1 MTLSSPTSPTS
12 SSALATFPVTPPA
25 TPPHS
30 SRRGTPAYGA
40 VATSL
45 ACCVTA
51 LVAVLTYTEYVH
63 NPFRSGNR
71 RWVSW
76 ADSLWGMYCFR
87 TLLPKPMVATAN
99 PRARR
104 HSLVFAASPRNSPGA
119 KLRIIATAVAMKFGA
134 GIVVSL
140 LLHKVP
146 VLFKGWRHFAY
157 FMVAVVALQA
167 TNVVYGALE
176 RNWHL
181 RLAFTATV
189 AVHKLRK
196 CIYVVETVTPTS
208 WPAFALFAT
217 ASFIAVEGSS
227 LLRRAERRRIGG
239 VTLVE
244 GSGLAARAL
253 HDWRTLLQTFWPTLG
268 CLTCLLASRA
278 AAAPPALHSRRGAWV
293 VAAQAFLMVR
303 AVRSARMWG
312 GGDGGG
318 GGVASPWRSSSGA
331 PPPMG
336 TRDTPIKWGDP
347 GRKALSAWKTT
358 KQM

>member
-1 MTLSSPTSPTS
+1 MTCQPTSPTS
-12 SSALATFPVTPPA
+12 SSAPATFPVTPPA

-278 AAAPPALHSRRGAWV
+278 AAAPAALHSRRGAWV

-318 GGVASPWRSSSGA
+318 GGGAAPGRISSGGA

-347 GRKALSAWKTT
+347 GCKALSAWKKT